1 MASLK
6 IFVHYS
12 LELMWHKHPWLD
24 TWTIDLIKVDFLLW
38 PKSKLSDLLL
48 AECEFFQRRIKGNR
62 SLYLGH
68 LEQAMSKA
76 QYAICLATL
85 CLILVLDGS
94 YTLVCYRRQNWQN
107 SYFPHLWFTGRYR
120 GGSWKGQNNPTKGHF
135 WRKPKSSTVVASSL
149 FFPHNS
155 DVLFTIFSRL
165 GWNLAFGFWDKSS
178 VYWSWWL
185 STKRV
190 RFTENSR
197 DWWKLASLLL
207 PTFASP
213 QTQLHIVVNVF
224 FRNFYHVI
232 SNFYFNPLGNSSS
245 PN

>member
-6 IFVHYS
+6 IFVHNS

-135 WRKPKSSTVVASSL
+135 WRKPKSSTAVASSL
-149 FFPHNS
+149 FFSSQFRCFVH
-155 DVLFTIFSRL
+155 DFLEA
-165 GWNLAFGFWDKSS
+165 WMKSS
-178 VYWSWWL
+178 FWL
-185 STKRV
+185 LR
-190 RFTENSR
+190 
-197 DWWKLASLLL
+197 
-207 PTFASP
+207 
-213 QTQLHIVVNVF
+213 
-224 FRNFYHVI
+224 
-232 SNFYFNPLGNSSS
+232 
-245 PN
+245 

>member
-1 MASLK
+1 MPHLSISLVQPCSIIVAFNSSLLSSNVWFSPSATCFFIFTSIPSNKEPTFSNTTWCNWMASLK
-6 IFVHYS
+6 IFVHSS

-38 PKSKLSDLLL
+38 PKSKLSNLLL

-107 SYFPHLWFTGRYR
+107 SYFPPNFWSSPLIYR
-120 GGSWKGQNNPTKGHF
+120 QIP
-135 WRKPKSSTVVASSL
+135 R
-149 FFPHNS
+149 
-155 DVLFTIFSRL
+155 
-165 GWNLAFGFWDKSS
+165 
-178 VYWSWWL
+178 
-185 STKRV
+185 
-190 RFTENSR
+190 
-197 DWWKLASLLL
+197 WKLKR
-207 PTFASP
+207 PK
-213 QTQLHIVVNVF
+213 
-224 FRNFYHVI
+224 
-232 SNFYFNPLGNSSS
+232 
-245 PN
+245 